1 MNTAELFGQGIAFPP
16 RVENGALVLSAGQQN
31 VRESITV
38 ILRTQLGER
47 LRRPTF
53 GSGLAT
59 YLFEPNTV
67 STRHAVQMEIERA
80 LARWEPRIRV
90 ESVVVEPDEQDAQA
104 ARATVT
110 YQLIATQARERVSLS
125 LQLAA

>member
-1 MNTAELFGQGIAFPP
+1 MNAADLFGTGISFPP
-16 RVENGALVLSAGQQN
+16 RVENGALALSAGERN

-59 YLFEPNTV
+59 YLFEPNTLT
-67 STRHAVQMEIERA
+67 TRHAVQMEIERA
-80 LARWEPRIRV
+80 LAHWEPRIKV
-90 ESVVVEPDEQDAQA
+90 ESVTVEPVATDAQA
-104 ARATVT
+104 ALATVV
-110 YQLIATQARERVSLS
+110 YQLVATQARERVSLS